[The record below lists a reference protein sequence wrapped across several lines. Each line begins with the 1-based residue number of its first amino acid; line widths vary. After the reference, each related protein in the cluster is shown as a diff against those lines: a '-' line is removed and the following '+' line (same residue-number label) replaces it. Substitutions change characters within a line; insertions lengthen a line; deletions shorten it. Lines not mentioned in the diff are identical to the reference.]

1 MSMLKSVA
9 SAIAAIAICNTSLA
23 GGLSFKSSPLQAG
36 RASLTEDG
44 FRISR
49 SLGAANF
56 TPELSYPVEVAYES
70 FSEKTGIFG
79 FAWHSPLLD
88 ATWGR
93 DDVLWTTSWSGQKR
107 KIVVECVE

>member
-1 MSMLKSVA
+1 MNLKSAV
-9 SAIAAIAICNTSLA
+9 STVAAIAMCHMVFADN
-23 GGLSFKSSPLQAG
+23 LSFWSSPLMAG

-44 FRISR
+44 FKLSR

-56 TPELSYPVEVAYES
+56 TPELSYPIEIAYES

-93 DDVLWTTSWSGQKR
+93 DAVLWTTSWSGQKR

>member
-1 MSMLKSVA
+1 MNLKSAA
-9 SAIAAIAICNTSLA
+9 SAVAAIAMCHMAFADN
-23 GGLSFKSSPLQAG
+23 LSFRSSPLMAG

-44 FRISR
+44 FRLSR
-49 SLGAANF
+49 SFGTANF
-56 TPELSYPVEVAYES
+56 TPELSYPIEIAYES

>member
-1 MSMLKSVA
+1 MQRKEVEMSMLKSVA
-9 SAIAAIAICNTSLA
+9 SAIAVIAVCNTSLA

-70 FSEKTGIFG
+70 FFERTGIFG
-79 FAWHSPLLD
+79 FAWRSPQLESS
-88 ATWGR
+88 ATWDNCR
-93 DDVLWTTSWSGQKR
+93 
-107 KIVVECVE
+107 

>member
-9 SAIAAIAICNTSLA
+9 SVTIAIVICHASLA
-23 GGLSFKSSPLQAG
+23 GGLSFRSSPLMAG

-70 FSEKTGIFG
+70 FSERTGIFG
-79 FAWHSPLLD
+79 FAWRYPQLESS
-88 ATWGR
+88 ATWDKDG
-93 DDVLWTTSWSGQKR
+93 VLWTSDSF
-107 KIVVECVE
+107 